1 MHRRIFLGLAT
12 ATLLTTPVLAEEHLI
27 PFEPGVIQE
36 ALDAGKTVFVDY
48 FAPWCVTCRAQE
60 RRVEELR
67 AENPAYDESITFIRV
82 DWDTY
87 RSHPVTT
94 SRAIPRR
101 STLLML
107 RGDAELGRIVA
118 GTRKSDI
125 KALMD
130 WATNAERTG

>member
-1 MHRRIFLGLAT
+1 MHRRHFLGLAT
-12 ATLLTTPVLAEEHLI
+12 ATLLAPAAWAEERLI
-27 PFEPGVIQE
+27 PYEPGVIQA

-67 AENPAYDESITFIRV
+67 AENPAYDENITFIRV

-101 STLLML
+101 STLLVL

-118 GTRKSDI
+118 GTRKSEI
-125 KALMD
+125 KALLD
-130 WATNAERTG
+130 KGLGSES